1 VVATT
6 ISGALSVGDG
16 MQAGLARLAVERLGR
31 IDAAVIAAEFFTA
44 NLAMSLTAE
53 AGGPRHAV
61 PATRLEIEVTETVL
75 LDRSIA
81 RIGHTLEALRAMGCT
96 LAMDDFGIG
105 YASLSHLTAFPVD
118 RIKIDRGFTRAID
131 SEGDRGL
138 IARTLIGLGRGLGL
152 EVIAEGV
159 ETESQRSFLVV
170 HGCTA
175 VQGYLLARPM
185 LAEEALPWLRG
196 QQQRCAFPPRP
207 RARES
212 L

>member
-1 VVATT
+1 
-6 ISGALSVGDG
+6 
-16 MQAGLARLAVERLGR
+16 
-31 IDAAVIAAEFFTA
+31 
-44 NLAMSLTAE
+44 
-53 AGGPRHAV
+53 
-61 PATRLEIEVTETVL
+61 
-75 LDRSIA
+75 
-81 RIGHTLEALRAMGCT
+81 MGCT
-96 LAMDDFGIG
+96 LAMDDFGTG
-105 YASLSHLTAFPVD
+105 YASLSHLTSFPLD

-131 SEGDRGL
+131 SDGDRGL

-185 LAEEALPWLRG
+185 LADEALPWLRG